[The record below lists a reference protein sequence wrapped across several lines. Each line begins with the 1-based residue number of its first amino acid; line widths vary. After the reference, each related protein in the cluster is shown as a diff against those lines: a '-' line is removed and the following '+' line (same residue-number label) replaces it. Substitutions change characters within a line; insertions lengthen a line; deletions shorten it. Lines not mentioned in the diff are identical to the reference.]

1 MRILDLTTYDY
12 DNSVIDLNISK
23 EIPYVK
29 YKGNYVRVNV
39 DKDEISPD
47 ELSVFPSTLDID
59 TIETILDISV
69 DEDEEAKR
77 IYYTSEHFET
87 SEKFM
92 NTVTNAASYSE
103 IDTKYLYKTIG
114 IKDSIGNIDFEHYT
128 ILAFK
133 MEGLYV
139 PAIVVNDKDLNE
151 KPKLLLDSAISTT
164 LLRAINA
171 LNNENLKI
179 DSNMAIS
186 INNDNEI
193 RVTSLKKDYTYSK
206 HIIKK
211 LF

>member
-12 DNSVIDLNISK
+12 DNSVIDLNISE

-59 TIETILDISV
+59 TIETILDISD

-186 INNDNEI
+186 IINDNEI